1 MIPSDWLPSKVSL
14 SVVVLR
20 CTSGLGWWKDNA
32 GFWAYLTTVNIL
44 KFCIFADEWS
54 NFLERVNITSAD
66 PETEIFGNVEK
77 EDQLR
82 VWASFRGQTLSR
94 TGIST
99 FLALHVLFF
108 SISGALYLISCIL
121 PGPKVHSFSG
131 NVFQLLCF
139 SRCGS
144 EGYDVLPKSIGAS
157 GLSGH
162 GNRRWYFLQSTNSV
176 PMWSRLCWLCH
187 SCALQ

>member
-1 MIPSDWLPSKVSL
+1 M
-14 SVVVLR
+14 
-20 CTSGLGWWKDNA
+20 
-32 GFWAYLTTVNIL
+32 
-44 KFCIFADEWS
+44 
-54 NFLERVNITSAD
+54 ERVNITSAD

-108 SISGALYLISCIL
+108 QHFRCSVFDFMHL

-131 NVFQLLCF
+131 NVFQLMCF
-139 SRCGS
+139 S
-144 EGYDVLPKSIGAS
+144 
-157 GLSGH
+157 
-162 GNRRWYFLQSTNSV
+162 
-176 PMWSRLCWLCH
+176 
-187 SCALQ
+187 